1 MSLESDAR
9 QPDFLQYDPSNE
21 EPPGCQGWSEGFQ
34 ALSGLSLKR

>member
-9 QPDFLQYDPSNE
+9 QPDFLQYNPSNE